1 MRQRHSS
8 VIRATQYPVKSI
20 GEPAFGVVAG
30 RPPLACATAT
40 ASRSMTLL
48 IKFFALHTVAESV
61 GRTAKA
67 DHPQPVFGRITTW
80 GSRHNDNVSSL
91 ECLAGNSLI
100 A

>member
-48 IKFFALHTVAESV
+48 IKFFALHTIAESV

-67 DHPQPVFGRITTW
+67 DHPQPVLGRVTAR
-80 GSRHNDNVSSL
+80 SSYHNDHVSRL
-91 ECLAGNSLI
+91 ERLAGDSLI